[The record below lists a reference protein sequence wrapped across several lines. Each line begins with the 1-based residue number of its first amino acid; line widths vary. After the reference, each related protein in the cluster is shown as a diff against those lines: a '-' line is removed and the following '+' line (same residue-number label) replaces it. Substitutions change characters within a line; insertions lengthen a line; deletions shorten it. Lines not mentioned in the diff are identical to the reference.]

1 MAKRTRLEDG
11 SLQGESGAR
20 LRMDFTVTS
29 EVMVCVAQRFPMAG
43 AEKTAEADTS
53 GSQRVNDH
61 ACCKVS
67 RTHQG

>member
-20 LRMDFTVTS
+20 LWMDFTVKS
-29 EVMVCVAQRFPMAG
+29 EVMVCVTQRFPMAE
-43 AEKTAEADTS
+43 ADKTAEADAS

-61 ACCKVS
+61 ACCEAS
-67 RTHQG
+67 RTHLG